1 VEEKGFIVY
10 LDYPTLNYTSE
21 EKAQLSFDV
30 FGDPRLNCRMR
41 IIPIGKKSLPEMEVV
56 AELEKQKMILK
67 SVVTEEGHLEYEV
80 PGGHKVYLKWSD
92 GKNNRNG
99 KE

>member
-1 VEEKGFIVY
+1 
-10 LDYPTLNYTSE
+10 
-21 EKAQLSFDV
+21 
-30 FGDPRLNCRMR
+30 
-41 IIPIGKKSLPEMEVV
+41 MEVV
-56 AELEKQKMILK
+56 AELEIQKMILK

-80 PGGHKVYLKWSD
+80 PGGHKVHVKWSN